1 MKKVQ
6 IDTELKESAAAAMD
20 EVETALFGK
29 SFSVRTGVTAGADGG
44 GCRPTDPGCARPLYG
59 VWV

>member
-6 IDTELKESAAAAMD
+6 IDTELKENAAAAMD

-29 SFSVRTGVTAGADGG
+29 SFSMRTGVSAGAG

>member
-6 IDTELKESAAAAMD
+6 IDAELKANAAAAMD

-29 SFSVRTGVTAGADGG
+29 SMSTRTGVKAGDGT
-44 GCRPTDPGCARPLYG
+44 CKPTDPGCIRPLYG
-59 VWV
+59 VVV

>member
-29 SFSVRTGVTAGADGG
+29 SFSVRTGVTAGDGT
-44 GCRPTDPGCARPLYG
+44 CRPTDPGCARPLYG

>member
-6 IDTELKESAAAAMD
+6 IDTQLKENAAAAMD

-29 SFSVRTGVTAGADGG
+29 SFSVRTGVAAGAGG
-44 GCRPTDPGCARPLYG
+44 GCRPTDPGCIRPLYG
-59 VWV
+59 VWA

>member
-6 IDTELKESAAAAMD
+6 IDAELKANAAAAMD

-29 SFSVRTGVTAGADGG
+29 SMSARTGITAGPDPI
-44 GCRPTDPGCARPLYG
+44 CKPTDPRCARPLYG
-59 VWV
+59 VWL